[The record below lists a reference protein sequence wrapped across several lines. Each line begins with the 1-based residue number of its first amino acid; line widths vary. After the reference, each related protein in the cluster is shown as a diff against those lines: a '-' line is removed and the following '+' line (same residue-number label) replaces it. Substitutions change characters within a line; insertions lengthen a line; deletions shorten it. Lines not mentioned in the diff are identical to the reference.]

1 MNIRAIAYVEFL
13 PRANEVWGKVIF
25 SQASVILSRGSLH
38 PWRGVYIQWG
48 GCLHPGGWAD
58 PPPPSTTGYGQQAGG
73 TRPTGMHT
81 CQLYF
86 LWRIYIAGNGL
97 GFGLGFGFQ
106 SQWLHCTMHY
116 ITLTQ
121 NQIPNRYC
129 NHFWDGYPYPDQD
142 PSPCPS
148 I

>member
-1 MNIRAIAYVEFL
+1 ME
-13 PRANEVWGKVIF
+13 G
-25 SQASVILSRGSLH
+25 GLH
-38 PWRGVYIQWG
+38 PVGWVSASG
-48 GCLHPGGWAD
+48 GLGR

-97 GFGLGFGFQ
+97 GFGRGFGFQ
-106 SQWLHCTMHY
+106 SQWLHCTMQN

-142 PSPCPS
+142 SSPCPS